1 MFEFDVI
8 QSFNH
13 FSKEPFPALTKIK
26 QWKILSK
33 TSSQYVFAEK
43 PPQSKARVNLKE
55 RQGEQDDVG
64 WSWKRG
70 KGTLD
75 RLGKTVQ
82 ILLIIQECPD
92 ALILRFTVKP

>member
-1 MFEFDVI
+1 MLKSPLTSVL
-8 QSFNH
+8 NH

-75 RLGKTVQ
+75 RFGETVQ
-82 ILLIIQECPD
+82 ILL
-92 ALILRFTVKP
+92 